1 MWKKLALFCGALVFA
16 VPAVQAYF
24 PGDTASGGKNKLE
37 WINCSPMVM
46 GKLDSENSGNIP
58 DLRAVVFMLTRA
70 QDSDRTMAI
79 LNDVRRRFAGK
90 VLIAGITPDDVSDAK
105 VLLQRHPDSR
115 IRFAVD
121 MDRKFTP
128 LFMNDTAMLFPMAFL
143 MDRHGIIIW
152 RGEVPDLAEAAEDYY
167 NGTMNVHNQRECAK
181 VIQQMQQA
189 MRDGNMLKIIALS
202 QAAFAL
208 DPGNPTALRMA
219 LFAAESIHDINR
231 AWNIVYGQYKFA
243 ERKARIG
250 FMALDMI
257 IRYQELQKHLESLID
272 SFSSRDYPPM
282 SRCAFADA
290 LLNNF
295 HYSYIAVLGAKKV
308 LERTPLPTDAP
319 ADLMALTLAVKAR
332 LFYALGDLP
341 GAIENQKE
349 AVQMFKHAGDDNGR
363 KNAEKNLKFFEVL
376 LKNSP
381 AASAN
386 TGN

>member
-1 MWKKLALFCGALVFA
+1 
-16 VPAVQAYF
+16 
-24 PGDTASGGKNKLE
+24 
-37 WINCSPMVM
+37 
-46 GKLDSENSGNIP
+46 
-58 DLRAVVFMLTRA
+58 
-70 QDSDRTMAI
+70 
-79 LNDVRRRFAGK
+79 
-90 VLIAGITPDDVSDAK
+90 
-105 VLLQRHPDSR
+105 
-115 IRFAVD
+115 
-121 MDRKFTP
+121 
-128 LFMNDTAMLFPMAFL
+128 
-143 MDRHGIIIW
+143 
-152 RGEVPDLAEAAEDYY
+152 
-167 NGTMNVHNQRECAK
+167 MNVHNQRECAK

-202 QAAFAL
+202 QAAFDL

-257 IRYQELQKHLESLID
+257 IRYQELQKHLEPLID